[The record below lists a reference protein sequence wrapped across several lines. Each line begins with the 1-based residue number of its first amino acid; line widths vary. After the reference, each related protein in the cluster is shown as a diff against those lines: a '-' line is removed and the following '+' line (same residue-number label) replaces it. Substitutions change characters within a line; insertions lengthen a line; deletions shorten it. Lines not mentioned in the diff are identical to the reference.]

1 MQKQADRH
9 AAKPWYCSIFTMFMP
24 TDLMIFLPPTAVPK
38 AMVADTRMISQNG
51 NSTFASTAPLIPIMI
66 PSMHNDMNFWPS
78 CAPWSTATPA
88 PEMICAHLK
97 NEFAFAREARQ
108 HSFLMSLVNS
118 QPVPKPRNVE
128 MTRP

>member
-1 MQKQADRH
+1 
-9 AAKPWYCSIFTMFMP
+9 MFMP

-51 NSTFASTAPLIPIMI
+51 ELDVRVHRAAHTDHDTQHAQRHELLAVLRPME
-66 PSMHNDMNFWPS
+66 HGH
-78 CAPWSTATPA
+78 ARA
-88 PEMICAHLK
+88 EMICAHLK
-97 NEFAFAREARQ
+97 NEFAFAREAQQR
-108 HSFLMSLVNS
+108 FLMSLVNS

>member
-1 MQKQADRH
+1 
-9 AAKPWYCSIFTMFMP
+9 MFMP

-51 NSTFASTAPLIPIMI
+51 NSTFASTAPLMPIMI